1 VLLLASSCNYGG
13 DCGLSQSALMSGSNL
28 AVFGIGWLR
37 LEAGGGISIPEEYGA
52 CAIITHVQNFRTLP
66 DHQDKH

>member
-1 VLLLASSCNYGG
+1 
-13 DCGLSQSALMSGSNL
+13 MSGSNL